1 MDSISL
7 PISNSSLS
15 IGSSGKD
22 GSQDQEQRTVAECLN
37 ELENEL
43 ERLVPWSCP
52 NRLKV
57 ILGRIAMKVQ
67 KDKPTPGKL
76 YYSDKRLFWGYDY
89 IWKKIW
95 CNTFSLFI
103 SQRNDRIVWKYCQAY
118 PSDQRSWR
126 GWYHCVM

>member
-76 YYSDKRLFWGYDY
+76 YYLINGYVRDTVNL
-89 IWKKIW
+89 KKIRS
-95 CNTFSLFI
+95 NTFSILFLRGTI
-103 SQRNDRIVWKYCQAY
+103 GSCENIVQHIHKT
-118 PSDQRSWR
+118 SDLE
-126 GWYHCVM
+126 GVDIIV